1 MVLGTAFSPNRTG
14 YRLGNAGSLLVGLL
28 IAGHAI
34 AEPVFVSDQ
43 ASKRAGIAI
52 ATLHTARMA
61 RSVPALG
68 VVLDPAPLIGLSGE
82 LATDKAELAAAKAK
96 VVLERQQM
104 AQARALYRR
113 QTTPLANYQKAQED
127 LAANE
132 ALLGVAQAKRDARLA
147 RTEATWGTAMAAAL
161 RKASDPL
168 PQLAVGKAMLVA
180 LSLPPGTTLAA
191 PPRRTKGEAAA
202 TAFSLR
208 LIGPVP
214 GMLGR
219 YPGQSFLYWGTA
231 QPGVPVG
238 ITVSASLA
246 TGPDHAGMLVPQS
259 AVVWQDGRALVFRAR
274 AGHRFEPVPIATDVP
289 AVGGYIVSKGLSPYD
304 RVVVRGAD
312 LLLNLA
318 KDTTKPGRK
327 K

>member
-1 MVLGTAFSPNRTG
+1 MVFGTTSSPHRAG
-14 YRLGNAGSLLVGLL
+14 CRLAKAASFFVGLS

-52 ATLHTARMA
+52 ATLHAARMA
-61 RSVPALG
+61 RSAPALG

-104 AQARALYRR
+104 AQAAALYRR

-132 ALLGVAQAKRDARLA
+132 ALLGVAQAKRDARIA
-147 RTEATWGTAMAAAL
+147 RAEATWGTAMAAAL
-161 RKASDPL
+161 RKGSDPM

-191 PPRRTKGEAAA
+191 PPRRAKGEAAGTTFA
-202 TAFSLR
+202 LR

-214 GMLGR
+214 GMPGR
-219 YPGQSFLYWGTA
+219 YPGQSFLYWGAA

-238 ITVSASLA
+238 VTVSASLA
-246 TGPDHAGMLVPQS
+246 TGPDHAGTLVPQA

-274 AGHRFEPVPIATDVP
+274 PGHRFEPVPIATDVP
-289 AVGGYIVSKGLSPYD
+289 AAGGYIVSAVLSPGD

-312 LLLNLA
+312 LLLGLA
-318 KDTTKPGRK
+318 KKATKPGRK